1 MKKFFTLFFAVAL
14 FAISAS
20 ATVTINVRTTTGDA
34 PFLYVWDGA
43 GTALNDEWPGTLM
56 DATHVYTT
64 VDGIFVNRIFF
75 FLDIISRP

>member
-43 GTALNDEWPGTLM
+43 GTALNG
-56 DATHVYTT
+56 
-64 VDGIFVNRIFF
+64 
-75 FLDIISRP
+75 